1 MHNNKLIKALPT
13 SDGASW
19 KADHLLISWWLWGGV
34 CHQIRVA
41 SLHTGVCALLH
52 RHRIHRW
59 RLRSSLLPPVQ
70 TEKVVVEI
78 RSSSLHCRSMYED
91 SRTVKSW
98 VKAVYYAENSE
109 TTSQVSDD
117 SSVVTFVHPA
127 FHEGTGHL
135 STFNPNFDV
144 PVCLDN
150 PSWLSDLHLTSYDDS
165 DDSENTS
172 AFSDDHAQYIRI
184 SSDSPWYQ
192 HPESRPEPTP
202 SPEFDT
208 GTFPNSCSS
217 GVRQVIAQQ
226 ELLLAIFHA
235 ELQRMIPHD
244 GDSEY
249 NPDWLDDVDPEVL
262 LSPMEVYEDLC
273 WRSAVSDNYATCQL
287 TRPLADVPIGFGDVH
302 VAF

>member
-1 MHNNKLIKALPT
+1 M
-13 SDGASW
+13 
-19 KADHLLISWWLWGGV
+19 
-34 CHQIRVA
+34 
-41 SLHTGVCALLH
+41 
-52 RHRIHRW
+52 
-59 RLRSSLLPPVQ
+59 
-70 TEKVVVEI
+70 VEI
-78 RSSSLHCRSMYED
+78 RSSSPHCRSMYED
-91 SRTVKSW
+91 SWTVKSW
-98 VKAVYYAENSE
+98 VKAVYYAGNSE
-109 TTSQVSDD
+109 TTSHVSDD

-127 FHEGTGHL
+127 FHEGTGHP
-135 STFNPNFDV
+135 STFNPDFDV

-165 DDSENTS
+165 NDSETTS

-192 HPESRPEPTP
+192 HHESRPEPTP

-217 GVRQVIAQQ
+217 DVRQVIAQQ

-244 GDSEY
+244 SDSEY

-273 WRSAVSDNYATCQL
+273 WRSAVSDKYATCQL